1 MYIKF
6 FKPILDFIL
15 SLFAVIILSPIFLI
29 TALCIKID
37 SKGPVLFKQKRLGK
51 DEKEFVLYKFRSM
64 TDKDRSKTE
73 HQVFEGDP
81 EITKVGRFI
90 RRTKIDELPQLLN
103 ILKGEMAIIG
113 PRSCLPKV
121 RSYFGQYSDI
131 RFKVKPGLSSLAAL
145 HGSIF
150 LSWEEKGYWDKYY
163 VEHIS
168 FITDIKVIV
177 GTIKVLLIGEEK
189 LFNSNRNGN
198 KSIST
203 R

>member
-6 FKPILDFIL
+6 FKPVIDFLLALI
-15 SLFAVIILSPIFLI
+15 VIILLSPVLII
-29 TALCIKID
+29 TAVCIKLD
-37 SKGPVLFKQKRLGK
+37 SKGPVLFKQTRLGK
-51 DEKEFVLYKFRSM
+51 NEKEFMLYKFRSM
-64 TDKDRSKTE
+64 TDKDRSKSE

-81 EITKVGRFI
+81 EITKVGQFI

-113 PRSCLPKV
+113 PRACLPKV
-121 RSYFGQYSDI
+121 KSYFGQYSEI

-168 FITDIKVIV
+168 FITDIKVIA
-177 GTIKVLLIGEEK
+177 GTVKVMLIGEEK
-189 LFNSNRNGN
+189 LFNKKNSNGN
-198 KSIST
+198 KTI
-203 R
+203 